1 MLSGVVADGR
11 YQERY
16 LSNSKRV
23 LIKDSYKRGQSDA
36 ANIGDQR
43 H

>member
-1 MLSGVVADGR
+1 MLSGIVADGR
-11 YQERY
+11 YQEPY
-16 LSNSKRV
+16 LSSSKRV
-23 LIKDSYKRGQSDA
+23 LIEDSYKRGQSDV